1 MLGISG
7 SHRTNASIAS
17 LKAALLLLLMGLK
30 LCAVSWKKMLTFL
43 VGYLAAFIV
52 FAELLETWGIW
63 NS

>member
-1 MLGISG
+1 MSG
-7 SHRTNASIAS
+7 SHRINASIAS
-17 LKAALLLLLMGLK
+17 FKAALLLLLMGLK
-30 LCAVSWKKMLTFL
+30 LCAASWKKNADRFV